1 MRRFVRGANILNY
14 LYPAKRILMIPMNGT
29 AKLSRDGPLPLPTDT
44 YCYIEDQPTLYGED
58 IDVVFVGFETE
69 NRNI

>member
-1 MRRFVRGANILNY
+1 
-14 LYPAKRILMIPMNGT
+14 MIPMNGT